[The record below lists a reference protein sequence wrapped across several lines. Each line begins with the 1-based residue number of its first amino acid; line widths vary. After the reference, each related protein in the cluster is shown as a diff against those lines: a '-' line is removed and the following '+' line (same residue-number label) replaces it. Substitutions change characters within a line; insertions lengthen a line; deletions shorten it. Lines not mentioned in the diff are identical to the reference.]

1 MDENGYPISGYRL
14 RYAHAEDMVDAVEAV
29 PTVVLALGS
38 ALTVLL
44 GFSCYGAWNA
54 YGFMDDLF
62 KKNLIS

>member
-44 GFSCYGAWNA
+44 GFSCYGPGA
-54 YGFMDDLF
+54 YGFTMDDL
-62 KKNLIS
+62 

>member
-38 ALTVLL
+38 AL
-44 GFSCYGAWNA
+44 
-54 YGFMDDLF
+54 
-62 KKNLIS
+62 IH